1 MSAQRIFIGVSRLVL
16 TYISEF
22 IIYFIRALR
31 DTFSKIVET
40 DKPQTTMWRIRFACW
55 VTKTINAQSYYVI
68 LINFPLQQWL
78 HESASM

>member
-40 DKPQTTMWRIRFACW
+40 DKPRTTMWRIRVACW
-55 VTKTINAQSYYVI
+55 V
-68 LINFPLQQWL
+68 
-78 HESASM
+78 